1 MNLLTHLE
9 YILVLK
15 LDTSIHTN
23 TSPPLNTYHHITIM
37 TTELAPRSPHMI
49 TAVSLLELAEQVS
62 TAASSISQH
71 LRSKSLNEPDFSPTS
86 PGLPE
91 DSEIRDAR
99 ESLLVASKALT
110 VLATNPVAHIRD
122 VLLAVSTLEGIVPP
136 FIHMFNI

>member
-1 MNLLTHLE
+1 
-9 YILVLK
+9 
-15 LDTSIHTN
+15 
-23 TSPPLNTYHHITIM
+23 M

-99 ESLLVASKALT
+99 ESLLVASKALS
-110 VLATNPVAHIRD
+110 VLATNPLAHIRE
-122 VLLAVSTLEGIVPP
+122 VFFAVSTLEGLVPP
-136 FIHMFNI
+136 FRCLISDLILVCRFFSSQGCCRVESRTYFKRHGHSNAYF

>member
-1 MNLLTHLE
+1 
-9 YILVLK
+9 
-15 LDTSIHTN
+15 
-23 TSPPLNTYHHITIM
+23 M
-37 TTELAPRSPHMI
+37 TTELAPRSPYMI

-71 LRSKSLNEPDFSPTS
+71 LRSKHLDEPDFNPTF

-110 VLATNPVAHIRD
+110 VLATNPLAHIRG
-122 VLLAVSTLEGIVPP
+122 VLLGVSTLEGIVPP
-136 FIHMFNI
+136 FICLISNLILAYRFFSSQGCCRMESRTCFKRRRTNAYF